1 MTTSMEAPYDKAW
14 DAICADPK
22 LERARSRLSIDEMRA
37 IIEHVAAPFAAP
49 VRESAPGGAMRLVP
63 ALIARLRAAERARE
77 AEGWEDI
84 LLAPHDG
91 TFVLVWCD
99 HTPVVAFYAKA
110 FGLDKEPAWRP
121 VVEISRR
128 LRPTHWRPL
137 PAPPAAGGE
146 DPMAWAGEQAK
157 VCPEC
162 GCEEVDHRGLLT
174 CRCPARLP
182 APPAPRAEVG

>member
-1 MTTSMEAPYDKAW
+1 MTPDL
-14 DAICADPK
+14 DAIGMTAPITDAAIDEPLPDAALAT
-22 LERARSRLSIDEMRA
+22 LERMCRA
-37 IIEHVAAPFAAP
+37 GKRPHPHGVLRA
-49 VRESAPGGAMRLVP
+49 
-63 ALIARLRAAERARE
+63 IARLRAAERARE